1 MLVITLIN
9 NMTLDILIADK
20 QHKGSEDFHKFHCQ
34 LFHSSLSHI
43 LCSLK
48 PWMTK
53 PWITQCGDGYL
64 RCVIYRLGPYIAD
77 YPEQVLLAR
86 VVSGWCP
93 K

>member
-20 QHKGSEDFHKFHCQ
+20 QHEGSEDFRKFRHQ

-53 PWITQCGDGYL
+53 PRITQCGDGYL
-64 RCVIYRLGPYIAD
+64 RRVIYGLGPYIAD